1 MEPASR
7 LAADLMPVG
16 RVVPSTD
23 EPAPGRETETTAA
36 PPGGVR
42 PAVGGAP
49 QRRGRTR
56 TAGSIVT
63 GTLGAVGGVAPHVLH
78 HVGPLV
84 GTALVSGAGGTALF
98 GLLGLG
104 ASVPMLIRLKRRV
117 GSWWAPV
124 VALAVFALMF
134 VISSLVVGPWISGTS
149 DRAPDEVTTVVHD
162 DSHHA

>member
-1 MEPASR
+1 MTVPTSK
-7 LAADLMPVG
+7 LPADL
-16 RVVPSTD
+16 VPRGT
-23 EPAPGRETETTAA
+23 GTTAA
-36 PPGGVR
+36 PPG
-42 PAVGGAP
+42 ADLAHLGGAP
-49 QRRGRTR
+49 GRRGRTR
-56 TAGSIVT
+56 TAGSIVA

-124 VALAVFALMF
+124 VALAAFALMF
-134 VISSLVVGPWISGTS
+134 MISSLVVGPWISGTS
-149 DRAPDEVTTVVHD
+149 DPTPDEVTVVHD
-162 DSHHA
+162 DGHHD